1 MSSYTVNETWK
12 KYKKDSEDAREDF
25 CGACLAIP
33 FAFAGVGAS
42 AYGSSS
48 RGTHKKQK
56 KIALWGGVASIVI
69 SILVIIYYMW
79 IKKCTECGYKG
90 D

>member
-1 MSSYTVNETWK
+1 MKQIHVKE
-12 KYKKDSEDAREDF
+12 EF
-25 CGACLAIP
+25 CGACAAIP

-48 RGTHKKQK
+48 RGNHKNQK
-56 KIALWGGVASIVI
+56 KIALWGGII
-69 SILVIIYYMW
+69 SVIISVLIAVYYLW
-79 IKKCTECGYKG
+79 IKKCTDCGYK